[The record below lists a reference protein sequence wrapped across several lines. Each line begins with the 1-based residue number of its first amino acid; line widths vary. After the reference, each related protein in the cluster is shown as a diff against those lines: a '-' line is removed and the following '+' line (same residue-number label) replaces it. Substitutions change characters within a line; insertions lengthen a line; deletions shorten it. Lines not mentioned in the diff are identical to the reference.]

1 MLPKKI
7 KFYKM
12 NGLGNEFVIIDNLNL
27 DHEID
32 AKLIKRLSKKSTGPG
47 CDQLISIDN
56 AYENRIKIRV
66 WNQDASEAEVCGNAS
81 RCVAKLFFEKEDHE
95 IIEISTGKSKHICKK
110 MANNQII
117 INMGQPSTSWKSI
130 PTNYSSEDVLKFDY
144 NFGIKE
150 LVGRHLPSLVNIGN
164 PHIIFWLDNVDKISY
179 QKLGPLIENHDIFPE
194 KINVNFAQIIDPNQI
209 GLIVWER
216 GAGLTKACGSGAS
229 AVAYAAYKLNMVN
242 SNVDIKLP
250 GGILNVSIDEENY
263 VYKSGP
269 AELEYIEYYTG
280 ENINEE

>member
-1 MLPKKI
+1 MLI
-7 KFYKM
+7 KF
-12 NGLGNEFVIIDNLNL
+12 
-27 DHEID
+27 
-32 AKLIKRLSKKSTGPG
+32 LI
-47 CDQLISIDN
+47 
-56 AYENRIKIRV
+56 E
-66 WNQDASEAEVCGNAS
+66 
-81 RCVAKLFFEKEDHE
+81 
-95 IIEISTGKSKHICKK
+95 
-110 MANNQII
+110 
-117 INMGQPSTSWKSI
+117 
-130 PTNYSSEDVLKFDY
+130 
-144 NFGIKE
+144 
-150 LVGRHLPSLVNIGN
+150 
-164 PHIIFWLDNVDKISY
+164 
-179 QKLGPLIENHDIFPE
+179 KLGPLIENHDIFPE

-229 AVAYAAYKLNMVN
+229 AVAYAGYKLNMVN